1 MIGHLFK
8 LIWNR
13 RRTNGLIL
21 VELFCCFLVLCT
33 VLTIACNYLISTTQP
48 LGYDYQQVWYLDL
61 DTPSYRSMDEDGKS
75 EAWATSKQLDLML
88 TGMEEIEAWSPVDWN
103 IPFGGSMSGYSNNI
117 NGANEFIYQN
127 DVLPAM
133 KDVLGLELLAG
144 RWIEP
149 GDEALNWDPV
159 VLTSNYARG
168 LFGDEDPLGREVLEY
183 DAEGNL
189 EEDEEEDEQPVRR
202 VVGVISDMRIRGEL
216 EPYCFCQFT
225 HREMPTEKYARP
237 AESYLMRMQ
246 SGTTAAFEEELV
258 DGIRRI
264 APDWIVNI
272 RTLSAMRESR
282 LRDSLMQLALGAVIA
297 VFLIIMVGLG
307 LVGVLWQ
314 SVTRRTREWGLRRAV
329 GAPGGE
335 VRHQVLGELLALTTV
350 AAAAGTLV
358 FIQFPFFEAFP
369 SVPST
374 TYLFGLAVSLVGMYL
389 FVIICGLYP
398 SWLATRVEPAEAL
411 QYE

>member
-1 MIGHLFK
+1 MIIHLFK

-48 LGYDYQQVWYLDL
+48 LGYNYQQVWYLDL
-61 DTPSYRSMDEDGKS
+61 DAPSFRSLDEEGKAG
-75 EAWATSKQLDLML
+75 AWATSTQLELML
-88 TGMEEIEAWSPVDWN
+88 AGMEEVEASSPVDWN
-103 IPFGGSMSGYSNNI
+103 IPFGRSMSGYSNNI

-127 DVLPAM
+127 DILPELMGVL
-133 KDVLGLELLAG
+133 KLELLAG
-144 RWIEP
+144 RWVEP

-159 VLTSNYARG
+159 VITRNYARA
-168 LFGDEDPLGREVLEY
+168 LFGDEDPLGREVVEY
-183 DAEGNL
+183 DAEGNP
-189 EEDEEEDEQPVRR
+189 EEEEEGEENKVRR
-202 VVGVISDMRIRGEL
+202 VVGVISDMRMRGEMD
-216 EPYCFCQFT
+216 PYCFCQFT
-225 HREMPTEKYARP
+225 HRELPTEKYARP
-237 AESYLMRMQ
+237 AQSYLLRLQ
-246 SGTTAAFEEELV
+246 SGVTAAFEEKLV
-258 DGIRRI
+258 DGIRKI
-264 APDWIVNI
+264 APSWIVNV
-272 RTLSAMRESR
+272 RTLSSMRGAR

-329 GAPGGE
+329 GAPAGE

-350 AAAAGTLV
+350 AVAAGTLV
-358 FIQFPFFEAFP
+358 FIQLPFFEAFP
-369 SVPST
+369 AVPWA
-374 TYLFGLAVSLVGMYL
+374 TYMFGLAVSLVGMYL
-389 FVIICGLYP
+389 FVIVCGLYP
-398 SWLATRVEPAEAL
+398 SWLATRVQPAEAL

>member
-13 RRTNGLIL
+13 RRTNFLIL

-33 VLTIACNYLISTTQP
+33 VLTIAGDYLICTTQP
-48 LGYDYQQVWYLDL
+48 LGYEYQQVWYLDL
-61 DTPSYRSMDEDGKS
+61 DRPSFRSMDDEQKA
-75 EAWATSKQLDLML
+75 EAWATSEQLDLML
-88 TGMEEIEAWSPVDWN
+88 SGMEEIEAWSPIDWN

-133 KDVLGLELLAG
+133 KDVLRLELLAG
-144 RWIEP
+144 RWLEP
-149 GDEALNWDPV
+149 GDEALNWQPV
-159 VLTSNYARG
+159 VLTRNYA
-168 LFGDEDPLGREVLEY
+168 LALYGDEDPLGREVLEY
-183 DAEGNL
+183 DAEGNI
-189 EEDEEEDEQPVRR
+189 EEDDDGEDRIRR
-202 VVGVISDMRIRGEL
+202 VVGVVSDMRIRGEL
-216 EPYCFCQFT
+216 EPYCFCQFS
-225 HREMPTEKYARP
+225 HRELPTEKYAQP
-237 AESYLMRMQ
+237 AQSYLMRLQ
-246 SGTTAAFEEELV
+246 PGVTAAFEENLV

-264 APDWIVNI
+264 APSWIVNI
-272 RTLSAMRESR
+272 RTLTTMRESR

-297 VFLIIMVGLG
+297 VFLITMVGLG

-314 SVTRRTREWGLRRAV
+314 GVTRRTREWGLRRAV
-329 GAPGGE
+329 GAPVGE
-335 VRHQVLGELLALTTV
+335 VRHQVLGELLALTTM

-369 SVPST
+369 SVPWS
-374 TYLFGLAVSLVGMYL
+374 TYLFGLLVSLIGMYL
-389 FVIICGLYP
+389 FVIVCGLYP
-398 SWLATRVEPAEAL
+398 SWLATRVQPAEAL